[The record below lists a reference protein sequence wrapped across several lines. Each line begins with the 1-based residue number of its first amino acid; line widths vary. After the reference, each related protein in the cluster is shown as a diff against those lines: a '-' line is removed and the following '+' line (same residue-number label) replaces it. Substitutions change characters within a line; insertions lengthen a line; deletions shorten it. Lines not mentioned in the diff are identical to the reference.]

1 MDLGVVKK
9 RIPLY
14 PNPEEFK
21 KDMDQIFHNCLL
33 YNKVGSDAYGMGV
46 DVQKS
51 YIAAWDANYESL
63 MAAFNTS
70 LDSSEQE
77 ELLKEYQINRVM
89 PELPQFEEPVRKTSS
104 RKQHEAEKNQRSAA
118 SEKAASSVVE
128 EKPVSKARGGGRKS
142 SKGSKKEASSS
153 QVEAKEEV
161 AVPNTAKTAT
171 RAKASN
177 KPVNRV
183 AQHSASKS
191 NSSTAA
197 FDSGT

>member
-1 MDLGVVKK
+1 
-9 RIPLY
+9 
-14 PNPEEFK
+14 
-21 KDMDQIFHNCLL
+21 
-33 YNKVGSDAYGMGV
+33 
-46 DVQKS
+46 
-51 YIAAWDANYESL
+51 

-89 PELPQFEEPVRKTSS
+89 PELPQFEEPVRKVSCYRREVSKAFSVYMSQTSS

-161 AVPNTAKTAT
+161 AVPNTAKVSCFHCVDDRDGMLVRPRREPRPAI
-171 RAKASN
+171 S
-177 KPVNRV
+177 PSV
-183 AQHSASKS
+183 
-191 NSSTAA
+191 
-197 FDSGT
+197 G